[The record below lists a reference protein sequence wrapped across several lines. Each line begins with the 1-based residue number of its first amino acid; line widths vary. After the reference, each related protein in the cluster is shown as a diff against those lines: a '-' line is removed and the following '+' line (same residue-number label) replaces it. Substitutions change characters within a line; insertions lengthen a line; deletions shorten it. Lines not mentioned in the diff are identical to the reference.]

1 MNKLTKFFFIIFM
14 ALFSCKENKEL
25 PSKDFPLNV
34 TINNDF
40 KENIIREK
48 EIKINIP
55 IGWKVYSEEETKM
68 ILKELNTNS
77 QYKVTFD
84 YFLRLNTDEIYPS
97 CSVIIRKSREFEEL
111 DFNDFSKMY
120 LKSYR
125 NNLPTILDGVKSL
138 ITNESNIG
146 NYIDEKNKTLYC
158 ISQAQVS
165 NEGTIK
171 QIQAII
177 HKKDYIISIVLNS
190 KPQSF
195 EKYKS
200 SFSIMVNSV
209 RI

>member
-1 MNKLTKFFFIIFM
+1 MNKLTNKILIIFLI
-14 ALFSCKENKEL
+14 LFSCKENKEL
-25 PSKDFPLNV
+25 PSKDFPLDLK
-34 TINNDF
+34 INNGYKD
-40 KENIIREK
+40 NIIREN

-55 IGWKVYSEEETKM
+55 VGWKVYSEEETKM
-68 ILKELNTNS
+68 ILNELNTNS

-97 CSVIIRKSREFEEL
+97 CSVIIRKSSEFEEL

-146 NYIDEKNKTLYC
+146 NYIDEKNKTLYS
-158 ISQAQVS
+158 INEAQVS

-171 QIQAII
+171 TIQAII
-177 HKKDYIISIVLNS
+177 HKKDYIISIVLNTRL
-190 KPQSF
+190 QSF